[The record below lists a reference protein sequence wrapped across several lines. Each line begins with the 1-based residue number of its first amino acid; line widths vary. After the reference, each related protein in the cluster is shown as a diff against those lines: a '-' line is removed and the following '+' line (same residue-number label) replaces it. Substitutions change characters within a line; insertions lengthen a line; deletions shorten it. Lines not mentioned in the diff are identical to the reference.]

1 LHFATLSDGSTIENP
16 RYLRAAEAKLA
27 RSQQAI
33 AKKKR
38 GSKRRRKAGKL
49 IGKIHRKVANQR
61 KDFLH
66 QRSAQTGDKISDHRV

>member
-38 GSKRRRKAGKL
+38 GPNGVGKP
-49 IGKIHRKVANQR
+49 GN
-61 KDFLH
+61 
-66 QRSAQTGDKISDHRV
+66 